1 MKGLQTFALVF
12 STRFCFKGKLFISE
26 AKGLPE
32 IGCSSALPKVYA
44 RFQLSNA
51 ATPIPKS
58 RRKLDARVFLQNI
71 KILRQYRVYT

>member
-51 ATPIPKS
+51 NRTMPKS
-58 RRKLDARVFLQNI
+58 RKKLDAKVCFRNI
-71 KILRQYRVYT
+71 KILRQY